1 MECRWGSWGNFSG
14 KDLAESL
21 RVLTIT
27 RLLGS
32 AEGAWLL
39 QLQYVTSMSFP
50 FFFFSARQ
58 LSPMVMISELA
69 E

>member
-32 AEGAWLL
+32 AEGACLL
-39 QLQYVTSMSFP
+39 RLQYVTSMSFP
-50 FFFFSARQ
+50 FFFPQATESYGDD
-58 LSPMVMISELA
+58 I
-69 E
+69 